1 MRSIGNCGN
10 NIRFSSKLTFTW
22 ERGSGMG
29 GKEKGEER
37 AWKRGNLRHCVRMSV

>member
-29 GKEKGEER
+29 GKEKGGRGRGEEE
-37 AWKRGNLRHCVRMSV
+37 G